1 VNIPSWAK
9 QLVEQYVAPKTSAA
23 DMAAPASAE
32 AVPVET
38 ETRVEVPDVV
48 EVPETEDAECTLCND
63 TGQVMS
69 NEDEEMVP
77 CPDCSEPEPPTR
89 PEPMRP
95 IVPVEVKLR
104 VDGKTLKT
112 FLTQIGTMVDE
123 CKVVVRN
130 HEGLSVKAVDPAHVA
145 MADISLLLTSL
156 VDLSCKSLNGEPFP
170 ESGQEFGI
178 DVDKFMSIAKRA
190 AKNEVSILYRNDP
203 KEAFETAFAT
213 EMRTMNAVD
222 TAGMSDPKIPALNL
236 PVTFRIPA
244 KSLLEAC
251 KAAGEISDHIRLE
264 ATFDADDRPKLVVT
278 AEGDLDKYRAEF
290 LDSIGQIEAVSRP
303 WVKCAS
309 FFPLDYFEKM
319 VKSVKDSTLTVHM
332 GNDYPI
338 KFEWEDV
345 TKGTFLLAPR
355 IESDYEPDVVPPE
368 QPEAEA
374 DYEALFH
381 LLEAETEA

>member
-1 VNIPSWAK
+1 
-9 QLVEQYVAPKTSAA
+9 
-23 DMAAPASAE
+23 MAAHASAE

-48 EVPETEDAECTLCND
+48 EVPETEDVECTLCND

-69 NEDEEMVP
+69 SEDEEMVP

-95 IVPVEVKLR
+95 IVPVEIEVR
-104 VDGKTLKT
+104 VGGKTLKT

-123 CKVVVRN
+123 CKVVARN
-130 HEGLSVKAVDPAHVA
+130 HEGLIVKAVDPAHVA
-145 MADISLLLTSL
+145 MVEVALPMSSLT
-156 VDLSCKSLNGEPFP
+156 DLSCRSLNGIPFP
-170 ESGQEFGI
+170 KDGQEFGI
-178 DVDKFMSIAKRA
+178 DIDKFMGVAKRA
-190 AKNEVSILYRNDP
+190 AKNEVSVLYRNDP
-203 KEAFETAFAT
+203 KESFETAFAT
-213 EMRTMNAVD
+213 ETRTMNAVD
-222 TAGMSDPKIPALNL
+222 TAGMSDTRIPNLKL

-264 ATFDADDRPKLVVT
+264 AAFDADDRPKLVVT
-278 AEGDLDKYRAEF
+278 AEGDVDKFRAEF
-290 LDSIGQIEAVSRP
+290 LDNTGQIEAVSRP

-338 KFEWEDV
+338 KFEWDDA

-355 IESDYEPDVVPPE
+355 IESEPVEPPA
-368 QPEAEA
+368 PELEKPIASEIAAEIA
-374 DYEALFH
+374 DEDLAALFQ
-381 LLEAETEA
+381 LLETEA